1 VPVATGITDLDR
13 VEVTQGLKEGESVL
27 VLPSSSLVEA
37 QERLQDFMRSR
48 GGIPG
53 MNQKSQESPGA
64 RGQGGQ
70 RPPGQQGGAGSQ
82 QRPGK

>member
-1 VPVATGITDLDR
+1 M
-13 VEVTQGLKEGESVL
+13 EVTKGLAEGESVL

-53 MNQKSQESPGA
+53 MTQKSQETPA
-64 RGQGGQ
+64 AQGP
-70 RPPGQQGGAGSQ
+70 RAK
-82 QRPGK
+82 R